1 MYDPINSNVV
11 PIGTF
16 FLSANA
22 VLSLIQEL
30 KISIMK
36 SLSIQK
42 TERQYFI
49 DWLRILLIL
58 SVFVFHIG
66 MFFNTWGWHVK
77 NPTKYGGMLKNVM
90 IFLHQWRMPLLFLI
104 SGAGTFYALGKRTPG
119 RYLGERFKRLM
130 IPFFAGIFVLVPV
143 QVYLEKA
150 DQFSSL
156 LSFYPQ
162 MFDGVYP
169 SGNFSWHHLW
179 FILYLFVIS
188 LFMAPFLK
196 LIRSKGYL
204 RFSLWLEGFASRP
217 LSLNIVVVILI
228 GSQLLLRPYFP
239 ENTHALVND
248 WAYMAFYIIFF
259 LAGFMLL
266 SSKNIIE
273 SIRKQKNLYLTEAG
287 LATAMMFSS
296 PYIFANESTADL
308 VWGISSIF
316 LAWSCALAA
325 IGYARQYLNHD
336 STFRKVANEAIY
348 PFYLLHQPVI
358 LVLGFFLIKVEMTDF
373 VRFLL
378 LITSS
383 FGITCALYWFAVRPF
398 NITRIIFGMKPVSR
412 KTKQAMVPEKLE
424 LIPQVLIEGR
434 ES

>member
-77 NPTKYGGMLKNVM
+77 NPTEYGGMLKNVM

>member
-1 MYDPINSNVV
+1 M
-11 PIGTF
+11 
-16 FLSANA
+16 LSHT
-22 VLSLIQEL
+22 
-30 KISIMK
+30 K
-36 SLSIQK
+36 QK

-58 SVFVFHIG
+58 SVFLFHIG

-77 NPTKYGGMLKNVM
+77 NPTQYGGVLINVM
-90 IFLHQWRMPLLFLI
+90 DFLHQWRMPLLFLI
-104 SGAGTFYALGKRTPG
+104 SGAGTYYALGKRSPKK
-119 RYLGERFKRLM
+119 YLGERFKRLM
-130 IPFFAGIFVLVPV
+130 IPFFAGIFILVPV

-169 SGNFSWHHLW
+169 GGNFSWHHLW

-188 LFMAPFLK
+188 LFFAPFLK
-196 LIRSKGYL
+196 LFKSSGYQ
-204 RFSLWLEGFASRP
+204 RFSIWLEGFVSRS
-217 LSLNIVVVILI
+217 LSLNIVVVILV

-266 SSKNIIE
+266 SNKNIIK
-273 SIRKQKNLYLTEAG
+273 SIRDQRNLYLGEAIIATG
-287 LATAMMFSS
+287 LMFAS
-296 PYIFANESTADL
+296 PHLFTKAAVADL
-308 VWGISSIF
+308 VWGISSIT

-325 IGYARQYLNHD
+325 IGYAKQYLNRD
-336 STFRKVANEAIY
+336 SMFRKVANEAIY

-358 LVLGFFLIKVEMTDF
+358 LILGFYLNKLEMPDIARFLILT
-373 VRFLL
+373 L
-378 LITSS
+378 TS
-383 FGITCALYWFAVRPF
+383 FGTTCVLYWFVVRPF
-398 NITRIIFGMKPVSR
+398 NITRVIFGMKPLSRSR
-412 KTKQAMVPEKLE
+412 KQAAVPVSPE
-424 LIPQVLIEGR
+424 LIPQVV
-434 ES
+434 S

>member
-77 NPTKYGGMLKNVM
+77 NPTEYGGMLKNVM

-325 IGYARQYLNHD
+325 IGYARQHLNHD

-398 NITRIIFGMKPVSR
+398 NITRIIFGMKPVSH
-412 KTKQAMVPEKLE
+412 KKKQASEEENLE
-424 LIPQVLIEGR
+424 LIPQVVVNQ
-434 ES
+434 